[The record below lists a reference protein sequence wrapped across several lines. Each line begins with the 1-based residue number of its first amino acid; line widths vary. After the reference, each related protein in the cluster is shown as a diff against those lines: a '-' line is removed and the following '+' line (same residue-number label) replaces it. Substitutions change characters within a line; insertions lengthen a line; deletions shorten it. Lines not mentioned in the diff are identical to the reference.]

1 MASMNHVLLMG
12 NLTRD
17 PDVRQLAV
25 GGTICKFGL
34 AVNRRYRTR
43 SGEDREETCFVDID
57 VFGRQAET
65 TGQYLSKGRPVLVEG
80 RLRQDRWEDRN
91 TGQKMSRL
99 VVVAQRV
106 QFLGRPDRDP
116 ATPHPDN
123 SPAPRQEPQP
133 EPLGPDPDFSD
144 AEDTTPF

>member
-34 AVNRRYRTR
+34 AVNRRYQTR

-65 TGQYLSKGRPVLVEG
+65 VGQYLNKGRPVLVEG

-106 QFLGRPDRDP
+106 QFLGRPDRESSNR
-116 ATPHPDN
+116 HPE
-123 SPAPRQEPQP
+123 QHPQP
-133 EPLGPDPDFSD
+133 SQEAEPTPPDCESNLPDAD
-144 AEDTTPF
+144 DTTPF